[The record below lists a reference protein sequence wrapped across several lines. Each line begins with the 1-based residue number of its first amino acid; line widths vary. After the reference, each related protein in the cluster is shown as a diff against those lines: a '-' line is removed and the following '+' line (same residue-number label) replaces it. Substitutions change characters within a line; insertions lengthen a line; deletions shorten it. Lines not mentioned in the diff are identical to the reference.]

1 MIVSVC
7 VATVACA
14 PRWRRLGFN
23 DCKGSGF
30 SEKHQTA
37 KGKVASHAQP
47 QTPEHPAPSMP
58 SPSHSRAPSLKH
70 ARASSLP
77 HPKRPSPKH
86 AQASSLPHP
95 FRKPS
100 PPTLR
105 KESPSEKPPAKGK
118 PSHPAKAIFGRIFAP
133 AKNRQAPPKPPPP
146 KNPKSALPSKE
157 ERSKISIGPHRLSGS
172 AKHLGYLSNLRALK
186 QA

>member
-7 VATVACA
+7 VDTVACA

-47 QTPEHPAPSMP
+47 QTPKHPAPSMP
-58 SPSHSRAPSLKH
+58 SPS
-70 ARASSLP
+70 LP
-77 HPKRPSPKH
+77 NPKRPSPKH

-95 FRKPS
+95 FRKPNPPPRES
-100 PPTLR
+100 QNPPTPRKPFSGAYLR
-105 KESPSEKPPAKGK
+105 PPRTRQEPAKRPPSPAPTKKAPPGK
-118 PSHPAKAIFGRIFAP
+118 PVI
-133 AKNRQAPPKPPPP
+133 QA
-146 KNPKSALPSKE
+146 SVRRFVIAM
-157 ERSKISIGPHRLSGS
+157 
-172 AKHLGYLSNLRALK
+172 
-186 QA
+186 

>member
-7 VATVACA
+7 VDTVACA

-30 SEKHQTA
+30 GVKHQTA

-58 SPSHSRAPSLKH
+58 SPTH

-77 HPKRPSPKH
+77 PPFRKRNPPTPRKPKPS
-86 AQASSLPHP
+86 HP
-95 FRKPS
+95 FRKPN
-100 PPTLR
+100 PPTPR
-105 KESPSEKPPAKGK
+105 KPK

-133 AKNRQAPPKPPPP
+133 AKNPPRTRQEPAKRPPSPAPPQKKRLPASLSSRPP
-146 KNPKSALPSKE
+146 
-157 ERSKISIGPHRLSGS
+157 
-172 AKHLGYLSNLRALK
+172 
-186 QA
+186 

>member
-7 VATVACA
+7 ADTVACA

-30 SEKHQTA
+30 GEKHQTA

-47 QTPEHPAPSMP
+47 
-58 SPSHSRAPSLKH
+58 
-70 ARASSLP
+70 
-77 HPKRPSPKH
+77 KRPSIQPPPPLSK
-86 AQASSLPHP
+86 A
-95 FRKPS
+95 KPS
-100 PPTLR
+100 Y
-105 KESPSEKPPAKGK
+105 
-118 PSHPAKAIFGRIFAP
+118 PAKAIFGRIFAP
-133 AKNRQAPPKPPPP
+133 AKNRQEPPSPAKPPPP
-146 KNPKSALPSKE
+146 KNQKSALPSKE

>member
-7 VATVACA
+7 VDTVACA

-30 SEKHQTA
+30 GVKHQTA

-47 QTPEHPAPSMP
+47 QTPKHPAPSMP
-58 SPSHSRAPSLKH
+58 SPS
-70 ARASSLP
+70 LP
-77 HPKRPSPKH
+77 NPKRPSPKH

-95 FRKPS
+95 FRKPKPPPLS
-100 PPTLR
+100 KAKTLPPRESQNPPTPF
-105 KESPSEKPPAKGK
+105 ESQTLPPRE
-118 PSHPAKAIFGRIFAP
+118 SHFRAHICARQEP
-133 AKNRQAPPKPPPP
+133 AKNPPSPAKPP

>member
-7 VATVACA
+7 VDTVACA

-58 SPSHSRAPSLKH
+58 KPQPFPSL
-70 ARASSLP
+70 
-77 HPKRPSPKH
+77 KH

-118 PSHPAKAIFGRIFAP
+118 PSHPTKAIFGRIFAP
-133 AKNRQAPPKPPPP
+133 AKNRQAPAPAPAP
-146 KNPKSALPSKE
+146 
-157 ERSKISIGPHRLSGS
+157 
-172 AKHLGYLSNLRALK
+172 
-186 QA
+186 

>member
-7 VATVACA
+7 VDTVACA

-30 SEKHQTA
+30 GEKHQTA

-47 QTPEHPAPSMP
+47 QTPERPAPSMP

-70 ARASSLP
+70 AQP
-77 HPKRPSPKH
+77 QPFPSPKH

-105 KESPSEKPPAKGK
+105 KESPSEKPPAKGE
-118 PSHPAKAIFGRIFAP
+118 PSHPTKAIFGRIFAP
-133 AKNRQAPPKPPPP
+133 VKPRQAPSSPAKPPPP
-146 KNPKSALPSKE
+146 KNQKSALPSKE
-157 ERSKISIGPHRLSGS
+157 ERSKISINPHRLSGS

>member
-7 VATVACA
+7 VDTVACA

-47 QTPEHPAPSMP
+47 QTPKHPAPSMP
-58 SPSHSRAPSLKH
+58 SPTH

-77 HPKRPSPKH
+77 NPFRKPNPPPRESQNPPTPRKPKPS
-86 AQASSLPHP
+86 HP
-95 FRKPS
+95 FRKPN
-100 PPTLR
+100 PPTPRKPFSGAYLR
-105 KESPSEKPPAKGK
+105 PPS
-118 PSHPAKAIFGRIFAP
+118 P
-133 AKNRQAPPKPPPP
+133 AKNPPSPAKPPKNQKERPPKQGRALKNKHRASPPIRQRQAPWLPQQPP
-146 KNPKSALPSKE
+146 
-157 ERSKISIGPHRLSGS
+157 GPQTGIAR
-172 AKHLGYLSNLRALK
+172 
-186 QA
+186 

>member
-7 VATVACA
+7 VDTVACA

-30 SEKHQTA
+30 GVKHQTA

-58 SPSHSRAPSLKH
+58 SPS
-70 ARASSLP
+70 LP
-77 HPKRPSPKH
+77 NPKRPSPKH

-95 FRKPS
+95 FRKPN
-100 PPTLR
+100 PPTPR
-105 KESPSEKPPAKGK
+105 KPK
-118 PSHPAKAIFGRIFAP
+118 PSHPFRKPNPPTPFESQTLPPRESHFRAHICARQEP
-133 AKNRQAPPKPPPP
+133 AKNPSRTRQEPAKRPPSPAPHTKKTPPGKPV
-146 KNPKSALPSKE
+146 
-157 ERSKISIGPHRLSGS
+157 I
-172 AKHLGYLSNLRALK
+172 
-186 QA
+186 QASVRRFVIAM